1 MNLLL
6 KFTCVSCLLASCA
19 GKQSIK
25 YLTDLEQANIRGR
38 VTKLVT
44 ETYKVDSLGEV
55 GKLELVTIEIFNKL
69 GFTSTDTTK
78 DLIEKNEVVEFLIY
92 NKNGSL
98 SSSSTFENGKMQ
110 SKMLLK
116 YDDSRCMAIEI
127 YDSNNKLESY
137 YGNIQQTDFGLL
149 SSLSSYDTNDKLTMS
164 YTNDYDSIY
173 QISATAKDSIGRLS
187 SAIKIRL
194 TDKKYPENMLEVIY
208 FKDSTIKKYLS
219 YKYENWDTTGNWI
232 RQTVFNDKGK
242 LIKIVN
248 RIFSYEQ

>member
-219 YKYENWDTTGNWI
+219 YKYESWDTTGNWI
-232 RQTVFNDKGK
+232 RQTVFDDKGK
-242 LIKIVN
+242 AIKIVN
-248 RIFSYEQ
+248 RIFSYQT